1 LRDYRERGMDDRLG
15 LPTAAADTVPVIDV
29 LHRTLWL
36 MENQPTRLQ
45 EFLRE
50 ERPNREQLRLVAQAL
65 AGPALKGGELTDVSP
80 SAELS
85 ALAKLMANWR
95 SLIEDA
101 AMTSAERD
109 ERKTGQKP
117 LDFVKESRR

>member
-1 LRDYRERGMDDRLG
+1 MLEDIINQIETG
-15 LPTAAADTVPVIDV
+15 TTS
-29 LHRTLWL
+29 RT
-36 MENQPTRLQ
+36 
-45 EFLRE
+45 
-50 ERPNREQLRLVAQAL
+50 
-65 AGPALKGGELTDVSP
+65 LKGGELADVSP
-80 SAELS
+80 TAELS